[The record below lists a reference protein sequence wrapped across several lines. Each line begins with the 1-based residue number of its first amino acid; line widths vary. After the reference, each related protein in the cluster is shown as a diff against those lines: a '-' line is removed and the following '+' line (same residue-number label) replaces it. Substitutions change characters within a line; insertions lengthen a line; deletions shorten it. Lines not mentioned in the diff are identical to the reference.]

1 MDTTTIILPPSL
13 YWKEGNADN
22 TKTVIL
28 PPDMPLM
35 AKTADAVKLFGMSRT
50 TLYRLRRDHKDFREM
65 TIKTGR
71 DTLFDIPRCYA
82 WFQQYGG
89 GELD

>member
-1 MDTTTIILPPSL
+1 MDTTTI
-13 YWKEGNADN
+13 
-22 TKTVIL
+22 IL

-35 AKTADAVKLFGMSRT
+35 AKTADAARLFGVGRT
-50 TLYRLRRDHKDFREM
+50 TLYKLRRDNKDFRAL

-71 DTLFDIPRCYA
+71 EVLFDVPQVYK

-89 GELD
+89 GELEG

>member
-1 MDTTTIILPPSL
+1 MDTTTI
-13 YWKEGNADN
+13 
-22 TKTVIL
+22 IL

-35 AKTADAVKLFGMSRT
+35 AKTADAVRLFGVGRT
-50 TLYRLRRDHKDFREM
+50 TLYKLRRDHKDFRDM

-71 DTLFDIPRCYA
+71 EVLFDVPRVYK

-89 GELD
+89 GELDN

>member
-1 MDTTTIILPPSL
+1 MDTTTI
-13 YWKEGNADN
+13 
-22 TKTVIL
+22 IL

-35 AKTADAVKLFGMSRT
+35 AKTADAAKLFGVGRT
-50 TLYRLRRDHKDFREM
+50 TLYKLRRDHHDYRAL

-71 DTLFDIPRCYA
+71 EVLFDVPQAYR

-89 GELD
+89 GELEG